1 MTNLYPSGMR
11 HHYSPD
17 GKSVSTISD
26 GPIDAIL
33 LSHYIADERA
43 RGNIEFWDVTI
54 INGPRHMPYF
64 GPYIVTFDFKTM
76 IWTATALY
84 NDGTD
89 KPGTYSSGFI
99 MHFDI
104 KRVLLCLS
112 NRSIEINLRA
122 LAKEQRMA

>member
-1 MTNLYPSGMR
+1 
-11 HHYSPD
+11 
-17 GKSVSTISD
+17 
-26 GPIDAIL
+26 
-33 LSHYIADERA
+33 
-43 RGNIEFWDVTI
+43 
-54 INGPRHMPYF
+54 MPYF

-99 MHFDI
+99 THLDI

-112 NRSIEINLRA
+112 NRTIETNLRA
-122 LAKEQRMA
+122 LAKEQKTV